1 VARKTR
7 RKQQEEPGPRRRLR
21 RSIRYD
27 AVEEDPRERRQRAQ
41 AGMPPSINLRRLH
54 AEPALARLEAQLRA
68 FAGMGRK
75 KVLVVHGR
83 GHGSTGGQ
91 PILKGLVREWCN
103 AHPGLVKGWSE
114 APREWGGEGAIVVQL
129 N

>member
-7 RKQQEEPGPRRRLR
+7 RKSQEEPSPRRRLR

-27 AVEEDPRERRQRAQ
+27 AVVEDPRERRGRME
-41 AGMPPSINLRRLH
+41 AGMPPSINLRRLR
-54 AEPALARLEAQLRA
+54 AEQALAQLEAQLRA
-68 FAGMGRK
+68 FSGMGRK

-91 PILKGLVREWCN
+91 PVLKGLVREWCH
-103 AHPGLVKGWSE
+103 AHPGLVRGWSE
-114 APREWGGEGAIVVQL
+114 APREWGGEGAIVVLL